1 MLYELFT
8 SDLELFASNVVERRR
23 VNDDDISYHTADHG
37 SRLDRYYF
45 PDQLVGIFFQEK
57 RSHRSVNVLR
67 VNSEIN
73 PTAFRAS

>member
-8 SDLELFASNVVERRR
+8 SALEVFASNVVERRI

-45 PDQLVGIFFQEK
+45 PDQLVGISFSGEA
-57 RSHRSVNVLR
+57 V
-67 VNSEIN
+67 
-73 PTAFRAS
+73 AS

>member
-8 SDLELFASNVVERRR
+8 SALEVFASNVVERRI

-45 PDQLVGIFFQEK
+45 PDQLVGIFFSGEA
-57 RSHRSVNVLR
+57 V
-67 VNSEIN
+67 
-73 PTAFRAS
+73 AS